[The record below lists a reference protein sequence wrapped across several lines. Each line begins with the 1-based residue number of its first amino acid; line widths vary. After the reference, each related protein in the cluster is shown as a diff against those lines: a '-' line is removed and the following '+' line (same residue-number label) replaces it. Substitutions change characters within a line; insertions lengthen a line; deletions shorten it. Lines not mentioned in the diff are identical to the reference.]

1 MRTSKMFSLLMIF
14 TFFSFGKGAVR
25 FGTEAHAQ
33 FDDAGFK
40 QALKLKKNAYTSEGS
55 ITGGSRET
63 RDFIIS
69 QIRVAANPAGYDRIV
84 LEIEGNA
91 GGEKSA
97 VSAPPFYLVEN
108 DPSNKLVI
116 VTLYGKA
123 KLDFSRQMATQQARK
138 AKLIS
143 KLDFLAEVTEDRWTW
158 TIHTEVPVRA
168 EVFELSSPARIIID
182 LKP

>member
-1 MRTSKMFSLLMIF
+1 MRTSKIFGIMMILA
-14 TFFSFGKGAVR
+14 FFSFGIDTLGL
-25 FGTEAHAQ
+25 GTEAHAQ

-40 QALKLKKNAYTSEGS
+40 QALKLKKNAYTSEGT

-63 RDFIIS
+63 SDFRVS

-84 LEIEGNA
+84 LEIEGNE

-97 VSAPPFYLVEN
+97 LSSPPFYLVEN

-123 KLDFSRQMATQQARK
+123 KLDFSRQMAMQQARK

-143 KLDFLAEVTEDRWTW
+143 KLDFLAEVSEDRWTW
-158 TIHTEVPVRA
+158 TIHTQVPVRA